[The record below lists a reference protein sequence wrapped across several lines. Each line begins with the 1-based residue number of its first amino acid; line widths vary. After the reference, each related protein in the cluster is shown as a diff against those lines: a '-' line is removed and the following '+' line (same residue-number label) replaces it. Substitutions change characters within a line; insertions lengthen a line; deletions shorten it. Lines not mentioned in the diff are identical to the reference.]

1 MSGPSRREHTR
12 DAQCIWVAAG
22 VLSYRIC
29 DRNFECETCE
39 LYHALRGDSA
49 AVLPDLA
56 SAKEGHE
63 AADTDIAGAYV
74 RRLTAGCALQF
85 DRTYSRG
92 HFWMEEAPA
101 GELLVGL
108 GEHVVRVLYPVDD
121 VVMPRP
127 GVRLKRGEPCGWI
140 TRGRVSV
147 PLTMPVSGEVRA
159 VNKDAADALRCG
171 GHRRDAEWLFRMAPL
186 EDLESVPGCYRG
198 EEAVAWY
205 LGTMQ
210 LLRRHLAEALAPVGV
225 GAGVGPTMAD
235 GGVVDVNL
243 ETVLGRERFERLVDE
258 LFHMHI

>member
-39 LYHALRGDSA
+39 LYHALRGDAA

-56 SAKEGHE
+56 SVAEAHE
-63 AADTDIAGAYV
+63 AADADAAGAYV
-74 RRLTAGCALQF
+74 RRLTAGCALKF
-85 DRTYSRG
+85 DRAYSRG
-92 HFWMEEAPA
+92 HFWIERDLS
-101 GELLVGL
+101 GELLIGL
-108 GEHVVRVLYPVDD
+108 GEHVVRVLYPVDG

-140 TRGRVSV
+140 TRGRVQV

-159 VNKDAADALRCG
+159 INADAADALRCG
-171 GHRRDAEWLFRMAPL
+171 GRRQDVEWLFRLHPL
-186 EDLESVPGCYRG
+186 EDPDAVPGCYRG

-210 LLRRHLAEALAPVGV
+210 LLRRHLEEALTP
-225 GAGVGPTMAD
+225 AGIPVGPTMAD
-235 GGVVDVNL
+235 GGVVDINL